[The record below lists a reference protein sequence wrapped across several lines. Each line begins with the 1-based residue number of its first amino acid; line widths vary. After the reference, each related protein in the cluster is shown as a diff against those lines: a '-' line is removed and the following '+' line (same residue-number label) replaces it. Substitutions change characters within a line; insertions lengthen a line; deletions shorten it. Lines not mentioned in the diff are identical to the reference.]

1 MLGWLSCDPIV
12 EADDT
17 FGAELPLIASPRSDG
32 LDISSYQLSD
42 IDIEAVFQKREA
54 DVYRLG
60 EVDFVDMNVLSRL
73 FDDYRVRYAG
83 TEVVH
88 EEPGE
93 DFLLDRL
100 LLPRMEICHPD
111 GIFQP
116 SEGCFDS
123 PSQVVHLL
131 HSINRKTVAVQ
142 RGHKCLIFTCIQL
155 EPDCTQLHQILR

>member
-1 MLGWLSCDPIV
+1 M
-12 EADDT
+12 
-17 FGAELPLIASPRSDG
+17 
-32 LDISSYQLSD
+32 
-42 IDIEAVFQKREA
+42 
-54 DVYRLG
+54 YRLG
-60 EVDFVDMNVLSRL
+60 EVDFVDMDVLSRL

-123 PSQVVHLL
+123 PNAEFLLIPSQKQNPFQHKEFIQKGSALNYR
-131 HSINRKTVAVQ
+131 HSSS
-142 RGHKCLIFTCIQL
+142 
-155 EPDCTQLHQILR
+155 ILSE